1 MADKGA
7 SDLFFCT
14 AARAHLKIDGQIM
27 PLGDKA
33 LPPGVVEEIAFA
45 TMTPSQIDE
54 FEKTMEMNFAISLFD
69 VGRFRVNI
77 FRQRGEV
84 SIVVRYIQ
92 MHIPHFEE
100 MSLPPVL
107 GDLIMEKRGL
117 ILVVGSTGSGKSTS
131 LASMIGYRNRNS
143 TSHILTIEDPLEF
156 VHHHDQSVVQQREV
170 GIDTLSYHNALINA
184 LREAPDVIMIGEIR
198 DMDTMKHAINYAET
212 GHLCLATLHANN
224 ANQAID
230 RILNFF
236 PEQAHRQILMDLSM
250 NLRSIVSQR
259 LIAGVENKQVPAVE
273 VLISTPYISE
283 LIMKGNIGDIKDAMK
298 DSSESGMVTFDEAL
312 IALYNQGKITLEEAV
327 HNADSKNDLS
337 LAIRMGVDTQKDG
350 GADSDSTELILG

>member
-14 AARAHLKIDGQIM
+14 AARAHLKIEGNIVAI
-27 PLGDKA
+27 GEEK
-33 LPPGVVEEIAFA
+33 LPPGVVADLAFSTMNSVQLEEF
-45 TMTPSQIDE
+45 
-54 FEKTMEMNFAISLFD
+54 KRTMEMNFAISLQGI
-69 VGRFRVNI
+69 GRFRVNI

-92 MHIPHFEE
+92 IHIPHFEE
-100 MSLPPVL
+100 MTLPPIL

-131 LASMIGYRNRNS
+131 LAAMVGYRNRNS
-143 TSHILTIEDPLEF
+143 ASHILTIEDPLEF
-156 VHHHDQSVVQQREV
+156 VHNHERSVVQQREV
-170 GIDTLSYHNALINA
+170 GIDTLSYENALVNA

-198 DMDTMKHAINYAET
+198 DMETMKHAINYAET

-236 PEQAHRQILMDLSM
+236 PERAHRQILMDLSL
-250 NLRSIVSQR
+250 NLKSIVSQR
-259 LIAGVENKQVPAVE
+259 LLLTVDGKRVPAVE
-273 VLISTPYISE
+273 VLINTPYISE
-283 LIMKGNIGDIKDAMK
+283 LILKGNIGGIKAAMK
-298 DSSESGMVTFDEAL
+298 EGSEKGMITFDEAL
-312 IALYNQGKITLEEAV
+312 LALYQQGKITLEEAI
-327 HNADSKNDLS
+327 HNADSKNDLN
-337 LAIRMGVDTQKDG
+337 LAIRMGAGSHREDLTP
-350 GADSDSTELILG
+350 SELIMG

>member
-1 MADKGA
+1 
-7 SDLFFCT
+7 
-14 AARAHLKIDGQIM
+14 
-27 PLGDKA
+27 
-33 LPPGVVEEIAFA
+33 
-45 TMTPSQIDE
+45 
-54 FEKTMEMNFAISLFD
+54 
-69 VGRFRVNI
+69 
-77 FRQRGEV
+77 
-84 SIVVRYIQ
+84 
-92 MHIPHFEE
+92 
-100 MSLPPVL
+100 
-107 GDLIMEKRGL
+107 
-117 ILVVGSTGSGKSTS
+117 
-131 LASMIGYRNRNS
+131 
-143 TSHILTIEDPLEF
+143 
-156 VHHHDQSVVQQREV
+156 
-170 GIDTLSYHNALINA
+170 
-184 LREAPDVIMIGEIR
+184 MIGEIR

-236 PEQAHRQILMDLSM
+236 PEMAHRQILMDLSM

-259 LIAGVENKQVPAVE
+259 LIAGVDNKQVPAVE